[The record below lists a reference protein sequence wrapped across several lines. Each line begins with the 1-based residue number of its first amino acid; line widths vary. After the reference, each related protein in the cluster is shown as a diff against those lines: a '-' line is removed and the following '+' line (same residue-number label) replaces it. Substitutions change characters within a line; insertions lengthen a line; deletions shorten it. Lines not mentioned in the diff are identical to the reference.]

1 MGFYLNDFYFDQE
14 SPGDP
19 EEQVLEKILSLAES
33 PAAKPGALLQE
44 AVKKAP
50 EELLVEL
57 LKHPNREV
65 RQFAVKA
72 LWQIWYSEEG
82 EEAHEELMMGNRA
95 LADRRLGDA
104 LKLFETVHKRYPN
117 WAEPINKAA
126 TVHFLLKRPACSID
140 LCKIVLELK
149 PHHFGAW
156 NGLVQCALMV
166 NDLELAS
173 DALKHYWKLCPHAE
187 DALELDKV
195 IRQRESE

>member
-1 MGFYLNDFYFDQE
+1 MGFFLNDFYFDYD
-14 SPGDP
+14 SPGDSV
-19 EEQVLEKILSLAES
+19 EQVLEKILSLAES
-33 PAAKPGALLQE
+33 PVVKPHALLRE
-44 AVKKAP
+44 AVEKAP
-50 EELLVEL
+50 EKLLVEL

-72 LWQIWYSEEG
+72 LWQIWYFEKG
-82 EEAHEELMMGNRA
+82 EEAREELMMGNRA
-95 LADRRLGDA
+95 LANRRLGDA
-104 LKLFETVHKRYPN
+104 LKLFETVHKRYPD

-126 TVHFLLKRPACSID
+126 TVYFLLKRPACSID

-187 DALELDKV
+187 DALELDHV
-195 IRQRESE
+195 IRERESD